1 MAKKS
6 AIERNNRRRRLTKK
20 YAARRAKL
28 KAIAKDSSLPMEER
42 FAAQLKLAEL
52 PRNSSPNRI
61 RNRCELSGRPRGY
74 YRKLKMSRIALR
86 ELSNRGLVPGMVKSS
101 W

>member
-6 AIERNNRRRRLTKK
+6 MIERELKRQKLVAQYATKR
-20 YAARRAKL
+20 AAL
-28 KAIAKDSSLPMEER
+28 KAIAKDDSKPIEER
-42 FAAQLKLAEL
+42 FKARLKLAKL
-52 PRNSSPNRI
+52 PRNSSATRLH
-61 RNRCELSGRPRGY
+61 NRCLLTGRPHAY

-86 ELSNRGLVPGMVKSS
+86 DLGSAGQIPGLVKSS

>member
-6 AIERNNRRRRLTKK
+6 AIEKNE
-20 YAARRAKL
+20 RRAKL
-28 KAIAKDSSLPMEER
+28 AAQYAERRAALKAIARDQNKPIEER
-42 FAAQLKLAEL
+42 MEAQLKLSEL
-52 PRNSSPNRI
+52 PRNSAPSRY
-61 RNRCELSGRPRGY
+61 RNRCGVSGRPRGF

-86 ELSNRGLVPGMVKSS
+86 ELANQGLVPGMVKSS

>member
-6 AIERNNRRRRLTKK
+6 AMNRNANVAKLIKQ
-20 YAARRAKL
+20 YAEKRAAL
-28 KAIAKDSSLPMEER
+28 KAIANDEARSLEER
-42 FAAQLKLAEL
+42 FEARLKLAEL
-52 PRNSSPNRI
+52 PRSSSPVRY
-61 RNRCELSGRPRGY
+61 RNRCEVTGRPRAF

-86 ELSNRGLVPGMVKSS
+86 DLASSGQVPGMTKSS

>member
-6 AIERNNRRRRLTKK
+6 AVNRNARVKK
-20 YAARRAKL
+20 LVDQYAEKRKAL
-28 KAIAKDSSLPMEER
+28 KAIANDESLPLEER
-42 FAAQLKLAEL
+42 FEARLKLAEL
-52 PRNSSPNRI
+52 PRNASPVRY
-61 RNRCELSGRPRGY
+61 RNRCEVTGRPRGY

-86 ELSNRGLVPGMVKSS
+86 DLGSHGLVPGLVKSS